1 MYFVGLNVENGKN
14 VHQNGDTLEVSDES
28 NQDGLNGKSTTVLDE
43 DTKSSFTEDSLDKP
57 STPIVA
63 NDETND
69 SIVSDSTNDSLAA
82 SSTSVECQ
90 KRPLD
95 DDSNSQDEPTIK
107 KSKDDVGDK

>member
-1 MYFVGLNVENGKN
+1 MENGNN
-14 VHQNGDTLEVSDES
+14 VHQNGDSLEASDES
-28 NQDGLNGKSTTVLDE
+28 NQDTLNGKSTTVLDE

-57 STPIVA
+57 TTPIVA

-82 SSTSVECQ
+82 SSTSDPPN

-95 DDSNSQDEPTIK
+95 DDSNSAQEPTIK
-107 KSKDDVGDK
+107 KSKDDIGDK